1 MDRNNGKK
9 RRLPQNGDNH
19 FNPNN
24 RLVTK
29 KFIEDTLYDVIGQ
42 RLSIHN
48 LHFYQTAFVHKSVY
62 KKNMAPPDSKEPL
75 VFLQTYESLEF
86 MGDSWL
92 NTIVTDYLYH
102 RFPGQKEGF
111 LTKIRAK
118 IIRENG
124 LIKFSEQ
131 LNFHTYAIIPMKM
144 EKTVGRKGAKYSED
158 IFEAFC
164 GAIIEDLGVTILQL
178 FVKHL
183 LERNVDFNDL
193 ILFDD
198 DYKSML
204 LNLYQRH
211 HWPHPTYTMI
221 KEEGKGHE
229 KQFIMGVNYIDE
241 FRQLDIDIPIPY
253 ETFTVSVTKSYMDSV
268 TDKIVKKQI
277 EEECR
282 IYSHAQDRK
291 KKNAENLASKKA
303 LQIFGMIV

>member
-1 MDRNNGKK
+1 MTENTKK
-9 RRLPQNGDNH
+9 RKTQTDRKGEDNYY
-19 FNPNN
+19 NPNN

-29 KFIEDTLYDVIGQ
+29 EFIEETLYKVIGQ
-42 RLSIHN
+42 RFSIREKN
-48 LHFYQTAFVHKSVY
+48 LHFYQTAFVHNSVY
-62 KKNMAPPDSKEPL
+62 KKNIAPPESKEPL
-75 VFLQTYESLEF
+75 IFLQTYESLEF

-124 LIKFSEQ
+124 LIKFAEK
-131 LNFHTYAIIPMKM
+131 LNFHTYAIIPIKM
-144 EKTVGRKGAKYSED
+144 EKTVGRKGAKFCED

-164 GAIIEDLGVTILQL
+164 GAIVEDLGVTVLQI

-183 LERNVDFNDL
+183 LEENVDFNDL

-204 LNLYQRH
+204 LQLYQRH
-211 HWPHPTYTMI
+211 GWSHPTYTMI
-221 KEEGKGHE
+221 KQEGTGHE
-229 KQFIMGVNYIDE
+229 KQFIMGVDYIDE
-241 FRQLDIDIPIPY
+241 FEQLDI
-253 ETFTVSVTKSYMDSV
+253 ETPLPCEVFTILVD
-268 TDKIVKKQI
+268 DKNEEGEKIKK
-277 EEECR
+277 EVECK
-282 IYSHAQDRK
+282 ILAYDQDRK

-303 LQIFGMIV
+303 LLLFGMVV